1 MNTHLDFCLAL
12 HRAHA
17 SLQRKLD
24 DELGLHHGINFD
36 DFALLNLL
44 AQADGGR
51 VGIAEL
57 VRPMGQPQSAVLRQL
72 IVLEKIG
79 LVVREGANR
88 DRQAVLR
95 PAGRALVN
103 AARETADSL
112 CTEAVESITPA
123 GLATVSEALVTLART
138 TCHAQDRMSNP
149 VNRPDAT
156 RPSAA

>member
-1 MNTHLDFCLAL
+1 MNTNLGFCLAL

-24 DELGLHHGINFD
+24 DELGLYHGISFN

-57 VRPMGQPQSAVLRQL
+57 VRPLGQPQSAVLRQL

-79 LVVREGANR
+79 LVVRDGANGF
-88 DRQAVLR
+88 RQAVLR

-103 AARETADSL
+103 AACETADSI

-123 GLATVSEALVTLART
+123 VVATVSAAMETLACT
-138 TCHAQDRMSNP
+138 PTLAL
-149 VNRPDAT
+149 A
-156 RPSAA
+156 